1 MDKMRELMQGLQKTY
16 PLIVARPVP
25 EPLIKSHP
33 LYDALKSFYNRETP
47 PDEACNAAWTIEK
60 EGHSADELASRM
72 FVQEVSQACTTSM
85 TLHVEGL
92 KFTFV
97 FHGSISLR
105 LVIFSLP

>member
-1 MDKMRELMQGLQKTY
+1 MQGLQKTY

-25 EPLIKSHP
+25 EPLITSHP
-33 LYDALKSFYNRETP
+33 LYDALKSFYNRKTP
-47 PDEACNAAWTIEK
+47 PDEACNTAWTAEK
-60 EGHSADELASRM
+60 KGHAAYILASRM
-72 FVQEVSQACTTSM
+72 FVPQVSQACTTTM

-92 KFTFV
+92 QFTFV